1 MSSGCST
8 ATRKSS
14 VASTLFK
21 ASSKFLHHNNN
32 NSTNNNGSPKS
43 VKRQKHSSSS
53 DPEVCSSTDQSI
65 SNNLNTTHSSAA
77 TSSSADED
85 SSDVKLLL
93 PISSSSSR
101 SSNLHSS
108 QGPAAGKLAAAAAGG
123 GGGSGAG
130 GKKRFVG
137 VRQRPSGRW
146 VAEIKDTT
154 QKIRLWLGTFDSAED
169 GARAY
174 DEAAWLLR
182 GANTRTN
189 FVPTCG
195 SGASLQPGAVP
206 ASKAARLI
214 RLRQIAA
221 ASKLGEFAASEV
233 PEPKLV
239 PEHHHHHH
247 RSSGSSSSSSLLK
260 GSSRSSTQ
268 DQLMNNRNQQQ
279 SITVVEPA
287 LNPSSEEDEDQFIK
301 AARSPQKLVPEH
313 RHHRRSGSL
322 KGSRSSTQDHS
333 MKNRQQQQSITVVVE
348 PALNPPP
355 SSDEEDQFKAASPQ
369 SEQKLVPEQLHRN
382 LKGSNPAAGARS
394 STQEDQHVMVT
405 QNRQQQPMIK
415 VVEEEPLNH
424 STASEDDEEFIA
436 SDAHQS
442 GSCDPASTS
451 PHQPTGAPASSKPA
465 ELLQISCVRHH
476 NVESDGEELPAND
489 RRGRLKLEVGSIHLY
504 PNSNDHSPVLKMES
518 KQSLTSSSE
527 SHCQFHLP
535 MNSDPQAEESSPLPS
550 PKPHAHRNHCND
562 SQKEISNEGDHQLH
576 CFTGCKS
583 EAGTEVVLKTEGSSL
598 VDTDQYNRSIYSSPT
613 RLLES
618 HRSITS
624 ELRSFAFS
632 SIESFESYPP
642 PSHSPL
648 VSFSRHQF
656 TGEHHPG
663 AAAMVVVPVTPV
675 HEAQDSL
682 IAPHFQFSCATNR
695 DHVSLYPSS
704 DCKELSASLED
715 FGSLGV
721 GAHHENHHHE
731 ASSGQL
737 GHVMNSSGESVLN
750 QSYNESEENDHCGR
764 SGGIKVHHHH
774 QVSTFSSEEVH
785 YSASPDIEMYQREL
799 DRSNLYPK
807 SAIRREREYA
817 DLLPEHSWPEFVYM
831 DDTEMHESAGFFGVD
846 LSCENSGVYT
856 SAFDFSAEL
865 AIDRDSCTSVL
876 LEEQINHQLPPHD
889 DSEVLTLH
897 RMDYEQSM
905 STNPP
910 TSSSFPKCVL
920 LTEPS
925 EMDYSLSSPAATLI
939 PNPPLSPQEETH
951 SLSISS
957 SLLWR
962 VAGSSSSGASP
973 ETLTGA
979 EQSLSSDS
987 AAGAGGGGECSTQ
1000 DQALWS
1006 SMDLPPLCMVA

>member
-1 MSSGCST
+1 MSSGST

-21 ASSKFLHHNNN
+21 ASSKFLHNN
-32 NSTNNNGSPKS
+32 NSTNNGSPKS

-65 SNNLNTTHSSAA
+65 NNLNTHSSAA

-108 QGPAAGKLAAAAAGG
+108 QGPAGKLAAGAGG
-123 GGGSGAG
+123 GGGAG

-239 PEHHHHHH
+239 PEHHQHHHH
-247 RSSGSSSSSSLLK
+247 RSSSSSSSLLK

-268 DQLMNNRNQQQ
+268 DHLMNNRNQQ

-287 LNPSSEEDEDQFIK
+287 LNPSSEEDEDQFK
-301 AARSPQKLVPEH
+301 AASPQKLVPEH
-313 RHHRRSGSL
+313 HHRSGSL
-322 KGSRSSTQDHS
+322 KGSRSSTQDHL
-333 MKNRQQQQSITVVVE
+333 MKNRQQQSITVVVE
-348 PALNPPP
+348 PALNPP

-382 LKGSNPAAGARS
+382 LKGSNPASARS
-394 STQEDQHVMVT
+394 STQEDQHVMMT

-424 STASEDDEEFIA
+424 SAASEEEEVEFIA

-451 PHQPTGAPASSKPA
+451 PHQPTGAPASLKPA

-489 RRGRLKLEVGSIHLY
+489 PRGRLKLEVGSIHLY

-527 SHCQFHLP
+527 SHCHLHLP
-535 MNSDPQAEESSPLPS
+535 MNSDPQAEEFSPLPS
-550 PKPHAHRNHCND
+550 PKAHAHRNHCND
-562 SQKEISNEGDHQLH
+562 SQKEISNEDDHQLRS
-576 CFTGCKS
+576 FTGCKS
-583 EAGTEVVLKTEGSSL
+583 EAGTEAVVKTEGSSL
-598 VDTDQYNRSIYSSPT
+598 VDTDQYNRSIYSSPV

-642 PSHSPL
+642 SHSPL

-663 AAAMVVVPVTPV
+663 PAAMVVVPISPV

-682 IAPHFQFSCATNR
+682 IAPQFQFSCATNR

-704 DCKELSASLED
+704 DCKELSSSLED

-721 GAHHENHHHE
+721 GAHHENHHE

-737 GHVMNSSGESVLN
+737 GHVMNSSGESLN
-750 QSYNESEENDHCGR
+750 QSYNESEENDHCVR
-764 SGGIKVHHHH
+764 SGGIKIHHH

-785 YSASPDIEMYQREL
+785 YSTSPDIDMYQREL
-799 DRSNLYPK
+799 DRSNLYSR

-889 DSEVLTLH
+889 DNEVLTLH

-910 TSSSFPKCVL
+910 TSSFPKCVL

-925 EMDYSLSSPAATLI
+925 EMDYSLSSPATLI

-962 VAGSSSSGASP
+962 VAGSSSGASP

>member
-1 MSSGCST
+1 MSSGST

-32 NSTNNNGSPKS
+32 STNNGSPKS

-65 SNNLNTTHSSAA
+65 NNLNTHSSAA

-101 SSNLHSS
+101 SSNPHSS
-108 QGPAAGKLAAAAAGG
+108 QGPAGKLAAAAAGG
-123 GGGSGAG
+123 GGGGAG

-239 PEHHHHHH
+239 PEHHQHHHHHH
-247 RSSGSSSSSSLLK
+247 RSSSSSSSSLLK

-268 DQLMNNRNQQQ
+268 EQLMNNRNQQ

-287 LNPSSEEDEDQFIK
+287 LNPSSEEDEGQFK
-301 AARSPQKLVPEH
+301 AASPQKLVPEH
-313 RHHRRSGSL
+313 HHRSGSL
-322 KGSRSSTQDHS
+322 KGSRSSTQDHL
-333 MKNRQQQQSITVVVE
+333 MKNRQQQSITVVVE
-348 PALNPPP
+348 PALNPP

-382 LKGSNPAAGARS
+382 LKGSNPAGARS
-394 STQEDQHVMVT
+394 STQEDQHVMMT

-424 STASEDDEEFIA
+424 SAVSEEDEEEEEEEEEAEEEEEFIA
-436 SDAHQS
+436 SDSRQS

-451 PHQPTGAPASSKPA
+451 PHQPTGAPA

-504 PNSNDHSPVLKMES
+504 PNSNDHSPVLKMDS

-527 SHCQFHLP
+527 SHCHLHLP

-550 PKPHAHRNHCND
+550 PKAHAHRNHGND
-562 SQKEISNEGDHQLH
+562 SQKEISNEDDHQLQ

-583 EAGTEVVLKTEGSSL
+583 EAGTEVVVKTEGSSL

-624 ELRSFAFS
+624 EVRSFAFS
-632 SIESFESYPP
+632 SIESFESYP

-663 AAAMVVVPVTPV
+663 PAAMVVVPVTPV

-721 GAHHENHHHE
+721 GAHHENHHE
-731 ASSGQL
+731 ASIGQL
-737 GHVMNSSGESVLN
+737 GHVMNSSGESLN
-750 QSYNESEENDHCGR
+750 QSYNESEETDHCGR
-764 SGGIKVHHHH
+764 SGGIKVHHH

-785 YSASPDIEMYQREL
+785 YSTSHDIEMYQREL

-876 LEEQINHQLPPHD
+876 LEEQISHQLPPHD
-889 DSEVLTLH
+889 DNEVLTLH

-910 TSSSFPKCVL
+910 TSSFPKCVL

-925 EMDYSLSSPAATLI
+925 EMDYSLSSPATLI
-939 PNPPLSPQEETH
+939 PNNPPLSPQEETH

-962 VAGSSSSGASP
+962 VAGSSSGASP
-973 ETLTGA
+973 DTLTGA